1 MTDTLSVII
10 DVLKSKCKVTVDL
23 SGNSSINEIGI
34 DSLDTINFLYT
45 LEERTGV
52 KILDEDIDAQGL
64 TKLSQFAKYIDTHQ

>member
-10 DVLKSKCKVTVDL
+10 DVLKDKFKVTVDL

-34 DSLDTINFLYT
+34 DSLDVINFLYT
-45 LEERTGV
+45 LEEHTGV

-64 TKLSQFAKYIDTHQ
+64 TTLSQFAKYIDTHQ